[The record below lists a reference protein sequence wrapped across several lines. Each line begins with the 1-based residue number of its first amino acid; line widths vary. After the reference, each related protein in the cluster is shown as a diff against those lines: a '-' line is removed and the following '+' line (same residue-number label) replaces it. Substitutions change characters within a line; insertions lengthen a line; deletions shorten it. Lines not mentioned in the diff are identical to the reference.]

1 VGYLARTWRLLG
13 RNGGVWAVLA
23 TGDIGSIPLLAPNAG
38 ERTGL
43 AASIRGWPCDAFL
56 MEVANGAALAPAEW
70 QMYCWGREAAPS
82 AVAGS
87 GALPSVVVP
96 APELRTDSGAPAGAA
111 VASLVV
117 HAGPCQ
123 FSGFSVR
130 NVSAGP
136 RYVMVFDA
144 AALPA
149 NGAVPILEPLLL
161 GAGQSGVWEDD
172 EFACSAGIVIASST
186 TDGILTIGGAD
197 LRITGFHRHP

>member
-1 VGYLARTWRLLG
+1 MSFHAGPAAVVGGWTTVAYQEGRWSHCDVWFHGPVGYLARTWRLLG

-111 VASLVV
+111 V
-117 HAGPCQ
+117 
-123 FSGFSVR
+123 
-130 NVSAGP
+130 
-136 RYVMVFDA
+136 
-144 AALPA
+144 
-149 NGAVPILEPLLL
+149 
-161 GAGQSGVWEDD
+161 
-172 EFACSAGIVIASST
+172 
-186 TDGILTIGGAD
+186 
-197 LRITGFHRHP
+197 ITGAILLYVNRSSAYQITADEYRKELREREKERVARKSGSRR